1 MVRGEKVS
9 VELEQEVPGFDLQAL
24 GQGNPQ
30 VTPNKVGKLQLV
42 LMGRCI
48 PCQKSS

>member
-9 VELEQEVPGFDLQAL
+9 VGLEQEVPGFDLEAL

-30 VTPNKVGKLQLV
+30 VTPNKVEKLQFILV
-42 LMGRCI
+42 GRCI